1 LVEAPMGSPD
11 PDVELMV
18 AVQRGNTSAFEQI
31 VFKYNKLIVNFI
43 YKFVNNIG
51 EAEELAQDVFLK
63 IYLARDSYEPRA
75 RFSSWIYRI
84 AANEG
89 IKAARKKRRVFFR
102 HTRRDD
108 YATRDDLEALPDG
121 MADAERSLVD
131 REKGEIVRMAIHS
144 LPQKEKLA
152 IILLRYQDLSYGEIA
167 EVMNCTE
174 GAVKTYIHRGK
185 LHLRDFMLPYM
196 AKGLI

>member
-1 LVEAPMGSPD
+1 MGSPD
-11 PDVELMV
+11 PDIELMV
-18 AVQRGNTSAFEQI
+18 AFQRGSTSAFEQLL
-31 VFKYNKLIVNFI
+31 VKYNKLIVNFI

-63 IYLARDSYEPRA
+63 IYLARNSYEPRA

-89 IKAARKKRRVFFR
+89 IKAAHKKRRVFFWHAR
-102 HTRRDD
+102 QDD
-108 YATRDDLEALPDG
+108 NGATDDLEALPDG
-121 MADAERSLVD
+121 MADAEHGLAD
-131 REKGEIVRMAIHS
+131 RETGNIVRMAINS
-144 LPQKEKLA
+144 LPKKEKLA
-152 IILLRYQDLSYGEIA
+152 IVLLRYQDLSYSEIA

-185 LHLRDFMLPYM
+185 LHLRDFMLPYIT
-196 AKGLI
+196 KGLI